1 LKKFIYI
8 GIMAILCGSCA
19 SQAPLDDA
27 YYWPDKRGN
36 SGETKVESG
45 EKKVDSEKSM
55 EVVSQ
60 NDTTI
65 TVRIK
70 R

>member
-1 LKKFIYI
+1 MKKKMKAYVLTLSVVFPVTHRRAGKYTHFK
-8 GIMAILCGSCA
+8 AKV
-19 SQAPLDDA
+19 LDTLT
-27 YYWPDKRGN
+27 DKPI
-36 SGETKVESG
+36 

-60 NDTTI
+60 SDTTI